1 MFDVFLSILDILF
14 IEAIKLIKK
23 TLITLLIICLLPI
36 TNVKALDNDVTPNA
50 RAAILIEANSRQ
62 VLYDKNSNEKLYP
75 ASTTKIMTMI
85 LMFEAIRDNKISF
98 DDQITTSKY
107 AASMGG
113 SQVYLEQG
121 ETMSLKDMFKSIAI
135 ASAND
140 ASVAVAEYI
149 AGSVDKF
156 VSMMNDKAQ
165 QLNLKNTH
173 FKNATGL
180 HDNDHY
186 TCAHDLALMAAYLIE
201 IGGDDLLS
209 VTSLYDSYIREN
221 TKQSFWLVNT
231 NKLLKLYDGVDGLKT
246 GYTKEAGYC
255 LVTTSKRDNQR
266 IIGVLM
272 KESAPKT
279 RNEEMCNLLDYGFN
293 NFKQEIIFKKD
304 DIIEKYV
311 IDKMDNITID
321 VKCKQDI
328 AFTKAKN
335 SDSKYS
341 TEITYKDNILPVKK
355 GDIIGTLTVTVDGTE
370 TASYDLYSDNDAS
383 KATYFSKLI
392 KTFKTLF

>member
-1 MFDVFLSILDILF
+1 M
-14 IEAIKLIKK
+14 IKK

-113 SQVYLEQG
+113 SQVYLGQG

>member
-1 MFDVFLSILDILF
+1 M
-14 IEAIKLIKK
+14 IKK

-165 QLNLKNTH
+165 Q
-173 FKNATGL
+173 
-180 HDNDHY
+180 
-186 TCAHDLALMAAYLIE
+186 
-201 IGGDDLLS
+201 
-209 VTSLYDSYIREN
+209 
-221 TKQSFWLVNT
+221 
-231 NKLLKLYDGVDGLKT
+231 
-246 GYTKEAGYC
+246 
-255 LVTTSKRDNQR
+255 
-266 IIGVLM
+266 
-272 KESAPKT
+272 
-279 RNEEMCNLLDYGFN
+279 
-293 NFKQEIIFKKD
+293 
-304 DIIEKYV
+304 
-311 IDKMDNITID
+311 
-321 VKCKQDI
+321 
-328 AFTKAKN
+328 
-335 SDSKYS
+335 
-341 TEITYKDNILPVKK
+341 
-355 GDIIGTLTVTVDGTE
+355 
-370 TASYDLYSDNDAS
+370 
-383 KATYFSKLI
+383 
-392 KTFKTLF
+392 

>member
-1 MFDVFLSILDILF
+1 M
-14 IEAIKLIKK
+14 IKK
-23 TLITLLIICLLPI
+23 IFITLIVVCLLPI
-36 TNVKALDNDVTPNA
+36 TSVKAVDNDVTPNA
-50 RAAILIEANSRQ
+50 RAAILIEANSKQ
-62 VLYDKNSNEKLYP
+62 VLYDKNSSEKLYP

-85 LMFEAIRDNKISF
+85 LMFEAIRDKKLSF
-98 DDQITTSKY
+98 EDEITTSKY

-121 ETMSLKDMFKSIAI
+121 ESMSLKDMFKSIAI

-140 ASVAVAEYI
+140 ASVAVAEHI
-149 AGSVDKF
+149 AGSIDKF
-156 VSMMNDKAQ
+156 VAMMNDKAKE
-165 QLNLKNTH
+165 LNLKNTH

-180 HDNDHY
+180 HDDDHY
-186 TCAHDLALMAAYLIE
+186 TCAHDLALMAAYLIQ
-201 IGGDDLLS
+201 IGGDDLLN

-255 LVTTSKRDNQR
+255 LVTTAKRNNQR

-279 RNEEMCNLLDYGFN
+279 RNEEMCSMLDYGFN
-293 NFKQEIIFKKD
+293 NYKQEIIFKKD
-304 DIIEKYV
+304 TVIEKHV
-311 IDKMDNITID
+311 IDKMDNLTID
-321 VKCKQDI
+321 VKCKQDV

-335 SDSKYS
+335 SNDKYT
-341 TEITYKDNILPVKK
+341 TEIIYKDNLLPVKK
-355 GDIIGTLTVTVDGTE
+355 GDVVGTLIVTIGGKE
-370 TASYDLYSDNDAS
+370 AGSYEVYSDNDAN

-392 KTFKTLF
+392 KTFRSLF

>member
-23 TLITLLIICLLPI
+23 IFITLLIVCLLPI

-85 LMFEAIRDNKISF
+85 LMFEAIRDKKITF
-98 DDQITTSKY
+98 DDEITTSKY

-121 ETMSLKDMFKSIAI
+121 ESMSLKDMFKSIAI

-156 VSMMNDKAQ
+156 VAMMNDKAK

-186 TCAHDLALMAAYLIE
+186 TCAYDLALMAAYLIE
-201 IGGDDLLS
+201 IGGNDLLS

-255 LVTTSKRDNQR
+255 LVTTSKRDKQR

-304 DIIEKYV
+304 DVIEKHV
-311 IDKMDNITID
+311 IDKMDNLTID
-321 VKCKQDI
+321 VKCNQDI
-328 AFTKAKN
+328 AFTKAKS
-335 SDSKYS
+335 SDSKC
-341 TEITYKDNILPVKK
+341 TTKITYKDDLLPVKK
-355 GDIIGTLTVTVDGTE
+355 GDVVGTLTVLVDNKE
-370 TASYDLYSDNDAS
+370 VASYDLYSDNDAS
-383 KATYFSKLI
+383 KATYFSKLV
-392 KTFKTLF
+392 KTFKSLF

>member
-1 MFDVFLSILDILF
+1 M
-14 IEAIKLIKK
+14 IKK
-23 TLITLLIICLLPI
+23 IFITLIAVCLLPI

-50 RAAILIEANSRQ
+50 RAAILIEANSKQ
-62 VLYDKNSNEKLYP
+62 VLYDKNSSEKLYP

-85 LMFEAIRDNKISF
+85 LMFEAIRDKKLSF
-98 DDQITTSKY
+98 EDEITTSKY

-121 ETMSLKDMFKSIAI
+121 ESMSLKDMFKSIAI

-140 ASVAVAEYI
+140 ASVAVAEHI
-149 AGSVDKF
+149 AGSIDKF
-156 VSMMNDKAQ
+156 VAMMNDKAKE
-165 QLNLKNTH
+165 LNLKNTH

-180 HDNDHY
+180 HDDEHY
-186 TCAHDLALMAAYLIE
+186 TCAHDLALMAAYLIQ
-201 IGGDDLLS
+201 IGGDDLLN

-255 LVTTSKRDNQR
+255 LVTTAKRDNQR

-279 RNEEMCNLLDYGFN
+279 RNEEMCSMLDYGFN
-293 NFKQEIIFKKD
+293 NYKQEIIFKKD
-304 DIIEKYV
+304 TVIEKHV
-311 IDKMDNITID
+311 IDKMDNLSID

-335 SDSKYS
+335 SNDKYT
-341 TEITYKDNILPVKK
+341 TEIIYKDDLLPVKK
-355 GDIIGTLTVTVDGTE
+355 GDVVGTLIVTIGGKE
-370 TASYDLYSDNDAS
+370 AGSYEVYSDNDAN
-383 KATYFSKLI
+383 KATYFSKLF
-392 KTFKTLF
+392 KTFKSLF

>member
-1 MFDVFLSILDILF
+1 MIRKIF
-14 IEAIKLIKK
+14 
-23 TLITLLIICLLPI
+23 ITLLIICLLPI
-36 TNVKALDNDVTPNA
+36 TNVNALDNDVTPNA
-50 RAAILIEANSRQ
+50 RAAILIEANSKQ

-85 LMFEAIRDNKISF
+85 LMFEAIRDKKISF
-98 DDQITTSKY
+98 EDEITTSKY

-121 ETMSLKDMFKSIAI
+121 ESMSLKDMFKSIAI

-140 ASVAVAEYI
+140 ASVAVAEHI
-149 AGSVDKF
+149 AGSIDKF
-156 VSMMNDKAQ
+156 VEMMNDKAKE
-165 QLNLKNTH
+165 LNLKNTH

-186 TCAHDLALMAAYLIE
+186 TCAHDLALMAAYLIK
-201 IGGDDLLS
+201 IGGNDLLS

-304 DIIEKYV
+304 DVIEKHV
-311 IDKMDNITID
+311 VDKMDNITID

-335 SDSKYS
+335 SDNKY
-341 TEITYKDNILPVKK
+341 TTKITYNDNILPVKK
-355 GDIIGTLTVTVDGTE
+355 GDIVGTLTVMIDGKE
-370 TASYDLYSDNDAS
+370 AANYSVYSDNDAN

>member
-1 MFDVFLSILDILF
+1 
-14 IEAIKLIKK
+14 
-23 TLITLLIICLLPI
+23 
-36 TNVKALDNDVTPNA
+36 
-50 RAAILIEANSRQ
+50 
-62 VLYDKNSNEKLYP
+62 
-75 ASTTKIMTMI
+75 
-85 LMFEAIRDNKISF
+85 
-98 DDQITTSKY
+98 
-107 AASMGG
+107 
-113 SQVYLEQG
+113 
-121 ETMSLKDMFKSIAI
+121 
-135 ASAND
+135 
-140 ASVAVAEYI
+140 
-149 AGSVDKF
+149 
-156 VSMMNDKAQ
+156 
-165 QLNLKNTH
+165 
-173 FKNATGL
+173 
-180 HDNDHY
+180 
-186 TCAHDLALMAAYLIE
+186 MAAYLIE

>member
-1 MFDVFLSILDILF
+1 
-14 IEAIKLIKK
+14 
-23 TLITLLIICLLPI
+23 
-36 TNVKALDNDVTPNA
+36 
-50 RAAILIEANSRQ
+50 
-62 VLYDKNSNEKLYP
+62 
-75 ASTTKIMTMI
+75 
-85 LMFEAIRDNKISF
+85 
-98 DDQITTSKY
+98 
-107 AASMGG
+107 
-113 SQVYLEQG
+113 
-121 ETMSLKDMFKSIAI
+121 
-135 ASAND
+135 
-140 ASVAVAEYI
+140 
-149 AGSVDKF
+149 
-156 VSMMNDKAQ
+156 MMNDKAQ

-186 TCAHDLALMAAYLIE
+186 TCAHDLALMALYLIE

-304 DIIEKYV
+304 NIIEKYV
-311 IDKMDNITID
+311 IDKMDNLTID

-328 AFTKAKN
+328 AFQTKVKN

-341 TEITYKDNILPVKK
+341 TKITIK
-355 GDIIGTLTVTVDGTE
+355 IIFYLLNPHFRSTF
-370 TASYDLYSDNDAS
+370 ASIAANGSMALYSSSTVLVCAPISAS
-383 KATYFSKLI
+383 MACGMRSMLYRLR
-392 KTFKTLF
+392 TLCISSRIMPP

>member
-1 MFDVFLSILDILF
+1 M
-14 IEAIKLIKK
+14 IKK
-23 TLITLLIICLLPI
+23 IFITLIVVCLLPI

-50 RAAILIEANSRQ
+50 RAAILIEANSKQ
-62 VLYDKNSNEKLYP
+62 VLYDKNSSEKLYP

-85 LMFEAIRDNKISF
+85 LMFEAIRDKKLSF
-98 DDQITTSKY
+98 EDEITTSKY

-121 ETMSLKDMFKSIAI
+121 ESMSLKDMFKSIAI

-140 ASVAVAEYI
+140 ASVAVAEHI
-149 AGSVDKF
+149 AGSIDKF
-156 VSMMNDKAQ
+156 VAMMNDKAKE
-165 QLNLKNTH
+165 LNLKNTH

-180 HDNDHY
+180 HDDEHY
-186 TCAHDLALMAAYLIE
+186 TCAHDLALMAAYLIQ
-201 IGGDDLLS
+201 IGGDDLLN

-255 LVTTSKRDNQR
+255 LVTTAKRDNQR

-279 RNEEMCNLLDYGFN
+279 RNEEMCSMLDYGFN
-293 NFKQEIIFKKD
+293 NYKQEIIFKKD
-304 DIIEKYV
+304 TVIEKHV
-311 IDKMDNITID
+311 IDKMDNLSID

-335 SDSKYS
+335 SNDKYT
-341 TEITYKDNILPVKK
+341 TEIIYKDDLLPVKK
-355 GDIIGTLTVTVDGTE
+355 GDVVGTLIVTIGDKEAG
-370 TASYDLYSDNDAS
+370 SYEVYSDNDAN
-383 KATYFSKLI
+383 KATYFSKLF
-392 KTFKTLF
+392 KTFKSLF

>member
-1 MFDVFLSILDILF
+1 M
-14 IEAIKLIKK
+14 IKK

-392 KTFKTLF
+392 KTFKT

>member
-1 MFDVFLSILDILF
+1 M
-14 IEAIKLIKK
+14 IKK
-23 TLITLLIICLLPI
+23 IFITLIVVCLLPI
-36 TNVKALDNDVTPNA
+36 TSVKAVDNDVTPNA
-50 RAAILIEANSRQ
+50 RAAILIEANSKQ
-62 VLYDKNSNEKLYP
+62 VLYDKNSSEKLYP

-85 LMFEAIRDNKISF
+85 LMFEAIRDKKLSF
-98 DDQITTSKY
+98 EDEITTSKY

-121 ETMSLKDMFKSIAI
+121 ESMSLKDMFKSIAI

-140 ASVAVAEYI
+140 ASVAVAEHI
-149 AGSVDKF
+149 AGSIDKF
-156 VSMMNDKAQ
+156 VAMMNDKAKE
-165 QLNLKNTH
+165 LNLKNTH

-180 HDNDHY
+180 HDDDHY
-186 TCAHDLALMAAYLIE
+186 TCAHDLALMAAYLIQ
-201 IGGDDLLS
+201 IGGDDLLN

-255 LVTTSKRDNQR
+255 LVTTAKRNNQR

-279 RNEEMCNLLDYGFN
+279 RNEEMCSMLDYGFN
-293 NFKQEIIFKKD
+293 NYKQEIIFKKD
-304 DIIEKYV
+304 TVIEKHV
-311 IDKMDNITID
+311 INKMDNLTID
-321 VKCKQDI
+321 VKCKQDV

-335 SDSKYS
+335 SNDKYT
-341 TEITYKDNILPVKK
+341 TEIIYKDNLLPVKK
-355 GDIIGTLTVTVDGTE
+355 GDVVGTLIVTIGGKE
-370 TASYDLYSDNDAS
+370 AGSYEVYSDNDAN
-383 KATYFSKLI
+383 KATYFSKLF
-392 KTFKTLF
+392 KTFRSLF

>member
-1 MFDVFLSILDILF
+1 M
-14 IEAIKLIKK
+14 IKK
-23 TLITLLIICLLPI
+23 IFITLIVVCLLPI

-50 RAAILIEANSRQ
+50 RAAILIEANSKQ
-62 VLYDKNSNEKLYP
+62 VLYDKNSSEKLYP

-85 LMFEAIRDNKISF
+85 LMFEAIRDKKLSF
-98 DDQITTSKY
+98 EDEITTSKY

-121 ETMSLKDMFKSIAI
+121 ESMSLKDMFKSIAI

-140 ASVAVAEYI
+140 ASVAVAEHI
-149 AGSVDKF
+149 AGSIDKF
-156 VSMMNDKAQ
+156 VGMMNDKAKE
-165 QLNLKNTH
+165 LNLKNTH

-180 HDNDHY
+180 HDDDHY
-186 TCAHDLALMAAYLIE
+186 TCAHDLALMAAYLIQ
-201 IGGDDLLS
+201 IGGDDLLN
-209 VTSLYDSYIREN
+209 VTSLYDSYIRED

-255 LVTTSKRDNQR
+255 LVTTAKRDNQR

-279 RNEEMCNLLDYGFN
+279 RNEEMCSMLDYGFN
-293 NFKQEIIFKKD
+293 NYKQEIIFKKD
-304 DIIEKYV
+304 TIIEKHV
-311 IDKMDNITID
+311 IDKMDNLTID
-321 VKCKQDI
+321 VKCKQDV

-335 SDSKYS
+335 SNDKYT
-341 TEITYKDNILPVKK
+341 TEIIYKDDLLPVKK
-355 GDIIGTLTVTVDGTE
+355 GDVVGTLTITIGGKE
-370 TASYDLYSDNDAS
+370 AGSYEVYSDNDAN
-383 KATYFSKLI
+383 KATYFSKLF
-392 KTFKTLF
+392 KTFRSLF

>member
-186 TCAHDLALMAAYLIE
+186 TCVHDLALMAAYLIE

>member
-293 NFKQEIIFKKD
+293 NSKQEIIFKKD

>member
-1 MFDVFLSILDILF
+1 M
-14 IEAIKLIKK
+14 IKK

-36 TNVKALDNDVTPNA
+36 TNVKALDNDITPNA

-304 DIIEKYV
+304 NIIEKYV
-311 IDKMDNITID
+311 IDKMDNLTID

-328 AFTKAKN
+328 AFTKVKN

-341 TEITYKDNILPVKK
+341 TKITYKNNILPVKK
-355 GDIIGTLTVTVDGTE
+355 GDIIGTLTVTVDGKE
-370 TASYDLYSDNDAS
+370 TANYDLYSDNDAS
-383 KATYFSKLI
+383 KPTYFSRLV
-392 KTFKTLF
+392 KTFKFLF

>member
-1 MFDVFLSILDILF
+1 M
-14 IEAIKLIKK
+14 IKK

-107 AASMGG
+107 GASMGG

>member
-1 MFDVFLSILDILF
+1 M
-14 IEAIKLIKK
+14 IKK

-304 DIIEKYV
+304 DTIEKYV

>member
-1 MFDVFLSILDILF
+1 M
-14 IEAIKLIKK
+14 IKK

-355 GDIIGTLTVTVDGTE
+355 GDITGTLTVTVDGTE

>member
-1 MFDVFLSILDILF
+1 MFDVFLSNLDILF

-23 TLITLLIICLLPI
+23 IFITLIVVCLLPI
-36 TNVKALDNDVTPNA
+36 TSVKAVDNDVTPNA
-50 RAAILIEANSRQ
+50 RAAILIEANSKQ
-62 VLYDKNSNEKLYP
+62 VLYDKNSSEKLYP

-85 LMFEAIRDNKISF
+85 LMFEAIRDKKLSF
-98 DDQITTSKY
+98 EDEITTSKY

-121 ETMSLKDMFKSIAI
+121 ESMSLKDMFKSIAI

-140 ASVAVAEYI
+140 ASVAVAEHI
-149 AGSVDKF
+149 AGSIDKF
-156 VSMMNDKAQ
+156 VAMMNDKAKE
-165 QLNLKNTH
+165 LNLKNTH

-180 HDNDHY
+180 HDDDHY
-186 TCAHDLALMAAYLIE
+186 TCAHDLALMAAYLIQ
-201 IGGDDLLS
+201 IGGDDLLN

-255 LVTTSKRDNQR
+255 LVTTAKRNNQR

-279 RNEEMCNLLDYGFN
+279 RNEEMCSMLDYGFN
-293 NFKQEIIFKKD
+293 NYKQEIIFKKD
-304 DIIEKYV
+304 TVIEKHV
-311 IDKMDNITID
+311 INKMDNLTID
-321 VKCKQDI
+321 VKCKQDV

-335 SDSKYS
+335 SNDKYT
-341 TEITYKDNILPVKK
+341 TEIIYKDNLLPVKK
-355 GDIIGTLTVTVDGTE
+355 GDVVGTLIVTIGGKE
-370 TASYDLYSDNDAS
+370 AGSYEVYSDNDAN
-383 KATYFSKLI
+383 KATYFSKLF
-392 KTFKTLF
+392 KTFRSLF

>member
-1 MFDVFLSILDILF
+1 M
-14 IEAIKLIKK
+14 IKK

-383 KATYFSKLI
+383 KANYFSKMI

>member
-1 MFDVFLSILDILF
+1 M
-14 IEAIKLIKK
+14 IKK

-186 TCAHDLALMAAYLIE
+186 SCSHDLALMAAYLIE